1 MPNVHDVVAPVTDEA
16 PVLQTNGLGR
26 SFRISRPWPQ
36 KPLWLD
42 AVNDVNLSLGRS
54 RTLGIVGESGCGK
67 STLSRML
74 VGILQPTVG
83 TLRIDG
89 VDVSQLHG
97 QRWREVMRDVQMV
110 FQSPYTALNPRLTIG
125 EIVREPLDIHEPHLP
140 KAGRMAKVVAMLE
153 RVGLNAAHVS
163 RYPYSLSGGQQQRV
177 GIARALVRPTRVVIC
192 DEPVSALDVSVQ
204 AQVLNLLREL
214 QEDLQVSYVF
224 VSHDLAV
231 VANVAHDIAV
241 MYMGRIVEL
250 GAARDVLQAP
260 RHPYTQ
266 ALLDSA
272 NEPDPR
278 VERARTPRVLTG
290 ELPRPT
296 DPPSGCRFRT
306 RCWMARDIC
315 AQSVPLLVNRSGAP
329 QRVAC
334 HFA

>member
-42 AVNDVNLSLGRS
+42 AVNDVSLSLGRS

-125 EIVREPLDIHEPHLP
+125 E
-140 KAGRMAKVVAMLE
+140 
-153 RVGLNAAHVS
+153 
-163 RYPYSLSGGQQQRV
+163 
-177 GIARALVRPTRVVIC
+177 
-192 DEPVSALDVSVQ
+192 
-204 AQVLNLLREL
+204 
-214 QEDLQVSYVF
+214 
-224 VSHDLAV
+224 
-231 VANVAHDIAV
+231 
-241 MYMGRIVEL
+241 
-250 GAARDVLQAP
+250 
-260 RHPYTQ
+260 
-266 ALLDSA
+266 
-272 NEPDPR
+272 
-278 VERARTPRVLTG
+278 
-290 ELPRPT
+290 
-296 DPPSGCRFRT
+296 
-306 RCWMARDIC
+306 
-315 AQSVPLLVNRSGAP
+315 
-329 QRVAC
+329 
-334 HFA
+334 